1 MSEISIDHTGRHEFL
16 ARVAAQ
22 NEGFK
27 PKKKPKL
34 KSLEC
39 VKCSC
44 SLGAPRPG
52 SGRQKELCDDCFADN
67 RLENCR
73 RQDIRRREE
82 RRAVR

>member
-1 MSEISIDHTGRHEFL
+1 MSEIIIDHTGRHEFL

-39 VKCSC
+39 VKCGTELELRS
-44 SLGAPRPG
+44 G
-52 SGRQKELCDDCFADN
+52 SGRQRELCDDCRADSK
-67 RLENCR
+67 LESCR
-73 RQDIRRREE
+73 RQDVRRREE
-82 RRAVR
+82 RRAAK